1 MFSNTLPI
9 IQESDCTLLISII
22 RVNSV
27 VYYSTL
33 TNSFDFNK
41 TSCFLLALFFVLLI
55 NNKTHHCKKMKFSI
69 KNFFSKCDRIRRK
82 MQISSQLLKKLET
95 LLFFFFAVHHSQR
108 CTQDPAKYLQWDIFA
123 KIVKSQ
129 RPLFIFAKSFSVNV

>member
-22 RVNSV
+22 TVNSV

-95 LLFFFFAVHHSQR
+95 LLFFFLQCIILRGVLRTLPNIYNGTFLRKQLKAKGLYLFSQK
-108 CTQDPAKYLQWDIFA
+108 ASA
-123 KIVKSQ
+123 
-129 RPLFIFAKSFSVNV
+129 